1 VRRPCRACHQTV
13 QQRPYRRHIFNSTID
28 PADSTSLISAQAGY
42 LAGSRQTIALPE
54 SSFLHVTAAAGQA
67 QPVRTWMIPLHTS
80 QSFTLIS
87 KGGLPPNRSRRGT
100 SALLQAW
107 RGSDECST
115 EQHLFAVAAHSSRY
129 RCLLSQG
136 PGVAFQCRS
145 CFSVP
150 QSRLP
155 RQLAAKSRLPYL
167 SAPRTA
173 HRHRLAVTPHLS
185 SPSSRPARDAR
196 HVHDTS
202 PITCAADLHQLP
214 LLNLTRLPRPRS
226 SPLLKP
232 WRQAWT

>member
-1 VRRPCRACHQTV
+1 MDDPSARKPVLHPHQAKAACRPIAVAVGLARCCR
-13 QQRPYRRHIFNSTID
+13 
-28 PADSTSLISAQAGY
+28 L
-42 LAGSRQTIALPE
+42 
-54 SSFLHVTAAAGQA
+54 
-67 QPVRTWMIPLHTS
+67 
-80 QSFTLIS
+80 
-87 KGGLPPNRSRRGT
+87 GG
-100 SALLQAW
+100 
-107 RGSDECST
+107 GSDECST
-115 EQHLFAVAAHSSRY
+115 EQHLFTVAAHSSRY
-129 RCLLSQG
+129 RCLLLQG

-167 SAPRTA
+167 SAPRAA

-185 SPSSRPARDAR
+185 SPSSRPSRDAR